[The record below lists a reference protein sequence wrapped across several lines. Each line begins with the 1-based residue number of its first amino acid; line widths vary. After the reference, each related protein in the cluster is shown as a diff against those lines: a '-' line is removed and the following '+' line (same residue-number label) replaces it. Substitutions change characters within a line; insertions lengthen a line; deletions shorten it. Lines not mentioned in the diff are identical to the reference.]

1 MSPIR
6 TISSNESEK
15 DIDTAKIPFLKWKIQ
30 SNKKMILNINMIK

>member
-30 SNKKMILNINMIK
+30 SNKNNDLKYKYD